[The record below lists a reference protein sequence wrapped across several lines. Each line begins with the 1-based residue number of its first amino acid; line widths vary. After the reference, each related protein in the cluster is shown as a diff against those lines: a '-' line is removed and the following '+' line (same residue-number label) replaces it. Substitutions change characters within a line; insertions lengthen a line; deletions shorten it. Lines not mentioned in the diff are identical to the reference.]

1 LLDTFQTELY
11 NIIDD
16 MSKYGIDVEHSYYK
30 NLNKYNWTTIDPIG
44 LQGAIAPTG
53 EIINE

>member
-1 LLDTFQTELY
+1 VELY
-11 NIIDD
+11 NVLDD

-30 NLNKYNWTTIDPIG
+30 NLNKYNCTTIDPIG
-44 LQGAIAPTG
+44 LEGAIAPTG